1 MKIKT
6 KSNKMN
12 DKLIKIQIP
21 DLWSHLTDQLH
32 PCLRASNKKQAFTA
46 IFQQNIWLED
56 GLKRI

>member
-1 MKIKT
+1 
-6 KSNKMN
+6 MN

-32 PCLRASNKKQAFTA
+32 PCLRASDKKQAFTA